1 MKYSIMIN
9 NKKKIR
15 MRNMAIEMIKVETY
29 IPVSHTDEL
38 RDSLNDIGAL
48 TIDDIYDNCITTIKV
63 TSYWRPLEGANP
75 YLGEIGVL
83 AKEEEQKIE
92 FCCNRD
98 MMEKVVEVIKKV
110 HPYEKPV
117 IIITPILRME

>member
-9 NKKKIR
+9 NKKKIG
-15 MRNMAIEMIKVETY
+15 MSIMPMEMIKVETY
-29 IPVSHTDEL
+29 IPDSNVDEL
-38 RDSLNDIGAL
+38 RDRLNDIGAL
-48 TIDDIYDNCITTIKV
+48 TIDEIYDNCITTSKV
-63 TSYWRPLEGANP
+63 TSYWRPLDGANP

-98 MMEKVVEVIKKV
+98 MIEKVVEVIKKI

-117 IIITPILRME
+117 IIIIPILRME

>member
-1 MKYSIMIN
+1 VKYSIMIN
-9 NKKKIR
+9 NKKKIG
-15 MRNMAIEMIKVETY
+15 MSIMSKEMIKVETY
-29 IPVSHTDEL
+29 IPDSHIDEL
-38 RDSLNDIGAL
+38 RDRLNDIGAL
-48 TIDDIYDNCITTIKV
+48 TIDDIYDNCITTSKV

-98 MMEKVVEVIKKV
+98 MMEKVVEVIKKI

-117 IIITPILRME
+117 INIIRLVQI